1 MENKDVIPFFRDDIL
16 KNLRVET
23 IFFAK
28 RGLKMVECKR
38 QVVGNH
44 STGAERLPQV
54 RGDRSRGVERLP
66 QIGGDH
72 STGEERLPQVVG
84 FQSKG
89 VDGLPHDILL
99 FPA

>member
-66 QIGGDH
+66 Q
-72 STGEERLPQVVG
+72 VVG